1 MTSMYFWNKAS
12 LNKAIERRK
21 RMEWVSNWIQGII
34 IAVIISTIIEMVL
47 PEGNCK
53 KYIKVVIGVYILF
66 SIISPVINKVTGNNL
81 KLADIFDLDEYI
93 EASTSNTY
101 QNVNDA
107 QERQIKEIYQN
118 SLKNDMKEKIQTKG
132 YKVINIFVDI
142 EDNEQYSINE
152 INLRLEKQEE
162 QEKVKKE
169 SSKIQEVNKVTIQIG
184 ESCDNEEVEQLEEGK
199 KEKLSILEKRELK
212 QYLGNIYEIAEEKI
226 NIN

>member
-1 MTSMYFWNKAS
+1 
-12 LNKAIERRK
+12 
-21 RMEWVSNWIQGII
+21 MEWVSNWIQGII

-184 ESCDNEEVEQLEEGK
+184 ENCDNEEVEQLEEGK

>member
-1 MTSMYFWNKAS
+1 
-12 LNKAIERRK
+12 
-21 RMEWVSNWIQGII
+21 MEWVSNWIQGII

-118 SLKNDMKEKIQTKG
+118 SLKNDMKEKVQTKG

>member
-1 MTSMYFWNKAS
+1 
-12 LNKAIERRK
+12 
-21 RMEWVSNWIQGII
+21 MEWVSNWIQGII

-66 SIISPVINKVTGNNL
+66 SIISPVINKVTGNNF

-184 ESCDNEEVEQLEEGK
+184 ESSDNEEVEQLEEGK

>member
-1 MTSMYFWNKAS
+1 
-12 LNKAIERRK
+12 
-21 RMEWVSNWIQGII
+21 MEWVSNWIQGII

-132 YKVINIFVDI
+132 YKVINIFIDI

-184 ESCDNEEVEQLEEGK
+184 ESCDNEEIEQLEEGK

>member
-1 MTSMYFWNKAS
+1 
-12 LNKAIERRK
+12 
-21 RMEWVSNWIQGII
+21 MEWVSNWIQGII

-66 SIISPVINKVTGNNL
+66 SIISPVINKVTGNNF

-93 EASTSNTY
+93 KASTSNTY

-184 ESCDNEEVEQLEEGK
+184 ESSDNEEVEQLEEGK

>member
-1 MTSMYFWNKAS
+1 
-12 LNKAIERRK
+12 
-21 RMEWVSNWIQGII
+21 MEWVSNWIQGII

>member
-1 MTSMYFWNKAS
+1 
-12 LNKAIERRK
+12 
-21 RMEWVSNWIQGII
+21 MEWVSNWIQGII

-93 EASTSNTY
+93 ETSTTNTY

-132 YKVINIFVDI
+132 YKVISIFVDI

-184 ESCDNEEVEQLEEGK
+184 ESSDNEEVEQIEEGK

>member
-1 MTSMYFWNKAS
+1 
-12 LNKAIERRK
+12 
-21 RMEWVSNWIQGII
+21 MEWVSNWIQGII

-66 SIISPVINKVTGNNL
+66 SIISPVINKVTGSNL

-184 ESCDNEEVEQLEEGK
+184 ESSDNEEVEQLEEGK